1 MRQACCRSPAISEVV
16 HESMLEIVDF
26 WKSFDGKPAIADLS
40 FDVRDNE
47 YLTLLGP
54 SGSGKSVLLRLIA
67 GIERPDRGDILLDG
81 VSLLDRPTHRRGIGF
96 VLQNFAL
103 FPHMSVADNVA
114 YGLRHRQIEP
124 VTDESEVTERVRAML
139 DLVGLD
145 GLDER
150 MVGQISGGQRQRVAL
165 ARTLVTEPAIC
176 LLDEPLGALDANL
189 RARMTMELRR
199 IREAL
204 GVTFLHVTGNESEAL
219 AMGDRLAVLDQGRLL
234 QIDRP
239 DLVYA
244 NPATVAVARFLNAFN
259 IFDGRTEGDRFT
271 ANGIAMAMPMSGLDA
286 RHYAIRYD
294 RLSIDDSGT
303 TGAGRGGVEARYVTS
318 EYLGSAFIYFF
329 ELADGRVIEVE
340 RHLSRFEPVRHQR
353 GAAYHLS
360 WDLADVLLFDA
371 DGQAIDRPAP
381 ASDRQ
386 AV

>member
-1 MRQACCRSPAISEVV
+1 
-16 HESMLEIVDF
+16 MLEIVDF

-40 FDVRDNE
+40 FDVRNNE

-81 VSLLDRPTHRRGIGF
+81 ISLLDRPTHRRGIGF

-124 VTDESEVTERVRAML
+124 VSDESQVRGRIGRML
-139 DLVGLD
+139 DLVGLQELGD
-145 GLDER
+145 R

-189 RARMTMELRR
+189 RARMTSELRR

-204 GVTFLHVTGNESEAL
+204 GVTFLHVTGNEGEAL

-234 QIDRP
+234 QIDP
-239 DLVYA
+239 PEVVYA
-244 NPATVAVARFLNAFN
+244 RPGTDAVARFLNAFN
-259 IFDGRTEGDRFT
+259 LFDGRTDGDRFV
-271 ANGIAMAMPMSGLDA
+271 ANEIAMAMPPYGLDA
-286 RHYAIRYD
+286 RHYAVRYD
-294 RLSIDDSGT
+294 GISIDDAGT
-303 TGAGRGGVEARYVTS
+303 APDGRGSAEARYVTS

-329 ELADGRVIEVE
+329 ALADGRMIEVE
-340 RHLSRFEPVRHQR
+340 QHLSRFEPVRHKR
-353 GAAYHLS
+353 GETYLLS
-360 WDLADVLLFDA
+360 WDLDDVLLFDA
-371 DGQAIDRPAP
+371 EGRAIDRLTT
-381 ASDRQ
+381 ASNRQ

>member
-1 MRQACCRSPAISEVV
+1 
-16 HESMLEIVDF
+16 MLEIVDF
-26 WKSFDGKPAIADLS
+26 WKSFDGKPAIAGLS
-40 FDVRDNE
+40 LDVRDNE

-67 GIERPDRGDILLDG
+67 GIEKPDLGDIRLDG
-81 VSLLDRPTHRRGIGF
+81 VSLLDRPTFRRGIGF

-124 VTDESEVTERVRAML
+124 VTDEQEVRKRVSSML

-145 GLDER
+145 GLDDR

-165 ARTLVTEPAIC
+165 ARTLVTEPKIC
-176 LLDEPLGALDANL
+176 LLDEPLAALDANL
-189 RARMTMELRR
+189 RARMTVELRR

-219 AMGDRLAVLDQGRLL
+219 AMGDRLVVLDQGSAL

-239 DLVYA
+239 ETVYA
-244 NPATVAVARFLNAFN
+244 RPATCSVARFMNAFN
-259 IFDGRTEGDRFT
+259 IFEGRTEGGRFT
-271 ANGIAMAMPMSGLDA
+271 THGASLALSDGIADA
-286 RHYAIRYD
+286 EHYAVRYD
-294 RLSIDDSGT
+294 QVTIDPAEETVED
-303 TGAGRGGVEARYVTS
+303 GRGRIEAVYVTS
-318 EYLGSAFIYFF
+318 EYLGSTFIYFF

-340 RHLSRFEPVRHQR
+340 RHLSLHEPVHHRR
-353 GAAYHLS
+353 GSRYWLS
-360 WDLADVLLFDA
+360 WNLADVHLFDA
-371 DGQAIDRPAP
+371 QGQAIARPAMP
-381 ASDRQ
+381 ATRQ